1 MTELQ
6 YPGGQTVKIDY
17 DDLQHTYTVA
27 HKLHDG
33 TFGGSRPTH
42 GITAPLIVISKP
54 FLQPWAAKESAHA
67 ILEYL
72 QDNPDTVYTLPEYFE
87 DFKNYSENIKDPTTG
102 KAIMTYYRFNKKW
115 GWVKDAKA
123 AYKSKSGEGKELGTW
138 LHESIENYYNSDR
151 TVLPYITPDCQ
162 GMWESFLEFD
172 NYYKPQHDGLEFF
185 VYSLLYGYSGQGD
198 FRGVINGKYC
208 IGDWKSTNRS
218 DWNKDGIDYEYFLQV
233 GGLAQA
239 EFERTG
245 KWPDDLFIA
254 NFDKKGEEPRVIF
267 ASELGMSPQDCA
279 KAYLS
284 CFNTYHTL
292 LNVERK
298 FKGR

>member
-1 MTELQ
+1 MPELTF
-6 YPGGQTVKIDY
+6 PDGRVVLVDY
-17 DDLQHTYTVA
+17 DDLQHNYTIS

-42 GITAPLIVISKP
+42 GITEPLKITPKP
-54 FLQPWAAKESAHA
+54 FLQPWAAKEAAHA
-67 ILEYL
+67 VMEYMGK
-72 QDNPDTVYTLPEYFE
+72 NPDVAHTIDEYFQDFE
-87 DFKNYSENIKDPTTG
+87 DYSNNVKDEKTG
-102 KAIMTYYRFNKKW
+102 KAKMSYYRFTKKW
-115 GWVKDAKA
+115 GWVRSAKA
-123 AYKSKSGEGKELGTW
+123 AYKSKSTEGKELGSW
-138 LHESIENYYNSDR
+138 LHESIQTYYESKR
-151 TVLPYITPDCQ
+151 KTLPFITPDCQ

-172 NYYKPQHDGLEFF
+172 SFFKPEADGLEFF
-185 VYSLLYGYSGQGD
+185 VYSILYGYSGQGD
-198 FRGVINGKYC
+198 FRGTINGKYC

-218 DWNKDGIDYEYFLQV
+218 DFNMDGIDYDYFLQV

-245 KWPDDLFIA
+245 KWVDDLFIA

-267 ASELGMSPQDCA
+267 ASEFGMSPQDCA

-284 CFNTYHTL
+284 CFNTYHTIL
-292 LNVERK
+292 FVERK